1 MNKKLFAIPAL
12 LIAIGGGAVLA
23 QSDLFVTAE
32 NNPAI
37 SASEAKNIALK
48 QLDGEIIDF
57 EYDGD
62 DRTPH
67 YEIDIIKGNE
77 KIEVEINASTGEAK
91 ITERETIRTVQVEK
105 TTATVAETPKTPT
118 ASTSSEQVEPKQ
130 STTVANETVKP
141 ASQPVQPAVNEK
153 KKATAT
159 MLTKQQAIQIAQ
171 SKASGKVTEVE
182 LDDDDNHLVY
192 EIEIRNGKM
201 EYDFEIDAKTGAIL
215 KYEEDLDDDDDNE
228 DDFDNDDDDNLDD

>member
-23 QSDLFVTAE
+23 QSDLFATAE
-32 NNPAI
+32 NNPAL

-67 YEIDIIKGNE
+67 YEIDIVKGNE

-91 ITERETIRTVQVEK
+91 ITERETIRTAQVEK

-141 ASQPVQPAVNEK
+141 ASQPVQPEGNEK

-182 LDDDDNHLVY
+182 LDDDDNRLVY

-201 EYDFEIDAKTGAIL
+201 EYDFEIDAKTGAII
-215 KYEEDLDDDDDNE
+215 KYEEDLDDDDD
-228 DDFDNDDDDNLDD
+228 DDLDD